1 MVNNINL
8 FLKTTNKMKKMF
20 IIGALALFT
29 LAITSCDPNK
39 VQCWKLNVKYSDGK
53 SMEYYF
59 YGSGVEADAQL
70 EIYRLAGATQ
80 IGREQTFRSK
90 NDCHN

>member
-29 LAITSCDPNK
+29 LAII
-39 VQCWKLNVKYSDGK
+39 L
-53 SMEYYF
+53 
-59 YGSGVEADAQL
+59 
-70 EIYRLAGATQ
+70 
-80 IGREQTFRSK
+80 
-90 NDCHN
+90 